1 MEAKVSEMQVFLF
14 YHFLFIIILIIII
27 INKHLISGTAG
38 GLVSTLALYPL
49 ELIKTRMQVITSSTT
64 TSVASTI
71 LSSSSS
77 TATLSSSY
85 NSFPKA
91 ALLVYRLEGIRG
103 LYQGNF

>member
-1 MEAKVSEMQVFLF
+1 MRCRFF
-14 YHFLFIIILIIII
+14 FHHFLFIIILIIII
-27 INKHLISGTAG
+27 INKHLISGTTG

-64 TSVASTI
+64 TSVASTV
-71 LSSSSS
+71 LSSSSSS

-91 ALLVYRLEGIRG
+91 VLLVYRLEGIRG

>member
-1 MEAKVSEMQVFLF
+1 M
-14 YHFLFIIILIIII
+14 
-27 INKHLISGTAG
+27 ISGTTG
-38 GLVSTLALYPL
+38 GLVSTLAFYPL

-64 TSVASTI
+64 TSVASTV

-77 TATLSSSY
+77 TTTTATLSSSY

-103 LYQGNF
+103 LYQGYF

>member
-49 ELIKTRMQVITSSTT
+49 ELIKTRMQVITSSPKPLA
-64 TSVASTI
+64 V
-71 LSSSSS
+71 SSSSAVS
-77 TATLSSSY
+77 LSSSY
-85 NSFPKA
+85 NSFPEA
-91 ALLVYRLEGIRG
+91 ALLVYRVEGIRG